1 MEPILY
7 SDQPDGRKS
16 LKERIRALLLKQN
29 YNLSE
34 NELNEVLE
42 EVGFYQQALEKRTH
56 DLGER
61 EKELNCLYNLSLLVE
76 KPDITAKELFQSLV
90 ELVPGSWQYPEITCA
105 RIIYNGKEFKTANFK
120 ETPWK
125 QSAPVLVDNEKK
137 GTFDIFLLE
146 EKPDLG
152 EGPFLKEER
161 NLLDTLAKNV
171 GYFLERRKM
180 IKALRDSEEN
190 QRVILHSLGDAVIAA
205 DTNGQVIQMNPI
217 AEQLTGWSFSEAGN
231 KPIDVVFRIVNA
243 TTGRKVE
250 NPVKRVLETGK
261 IVGLANHTK
270 LISKNGKEYQISD
283 SGAPIKDDQGA
294 VMGVVLVFRDVTEEY
309 NIQQKLK
316 ENEERF
322 RVIVEGAPDPIF
334 IQSEMKFAYLNP
346 VACKLFGVKSADELV
361 GTPVMERFHPDYHEK
376 IRERVRNLNTERK
389 SVVEPL
395 EQIFLRVDGSEVWV
409 ETSGEP
415 IFYKGKNGA
424 LVFVRDITA
433 RKKAEKELAHSHELM
448 RYIIE
453 HANSAVA
460 VHDCD
465 LKYVYVSQQYL
476 QQYKLVETD
485 IIGKNH
491 YDIFPDLP
499 QKWRDVHQKALRG
512 EVSKAERDPYYRDDG
527 SIDWTRWECRPWY
540 KADGEIGGIVLYT
553 EVITERIEA
562 ENALRENERRL
573 STLMDNLPGMAYRC
587 KNDAEWTMEF
597 VSSGC
602 LPLTGYPAD
611 ELNNNEVISYG
622 QLIHPDDRKKVWEE
636 VQAAIK
642 ENRSFVTE
650 YWITDKNGK
659 EHWVWEQGRAI
670 NSDSEEQDYIEGF
683 IMDITQ
689 RKLAETELKQRMEE
703 LEKFNRVMVGR
714 ENRMIEL
721 KRDINELLMKL
732 GQPKKYR
739 IQDENEEN

>member
-1 MEPILY
+1 MEPNLY
-7 SDQPDGRKS
+7 PGQPDGGKS

-42 EVGFYQQALEKRTH
+42 EVGFYQQELEKRSH

-61 EKELNCLYNLSLLVE
+61 EKELSCLYNLSLLVE

-125 QSAPVLVDNEKK
+125 QSAPVLVNNEKK

-146 EKPDLG
+146 EKPDLE

-180 IKALRDSEEN
+180 VKALRDSEEN

-217 AEQLTGWSFSEAGN
+217 AEQLTGWNFSEAGN
-231 KPIDVVFRIVNA
+231 RPIDVVFRIVNA

-309 NIQQKLK
+309 NIQQKIK

-376 IRERVRNLNTERK
+376 IRERVRNLNTEKK

-424 LVFVRDITA
+424 LVFVRDISD
-433 RKKAEKELAHSHELM
+433 RKNAEQKLEHSHELM

-527 SIDWTRWECRPWY
+527 STVWTRWECRPWY
-540 KADGEIGGIVLYT
+540 KADGKIGGIVLYT
-553 EVITERIEA
+553 EVITERVEA
-562 ENALRENERRL
+562 ENALRESERRL

-611 ELNNNEVISYG
+611 ELENNEVISYG
-622 QLIHPDDRKKVWEE
+622 QLIHPDNRKKVWEE

>member
-1 MEPILY
+1 MEPNLY
-7 SDQPDGRKS
+7 PGQPDGGKS

-42 EVGFYQQALEKRTH
+42 EVGFYQQELEKRSH

-61 EKELNCLYNLSLLVE
+61 EKELSCLYNLSLLVE

-125 QSAPVLVDNEKK
+125 QSAPVLVNNEKK

-146 EKPDLG
+146 EKPDLE

-180 IKALRDSEEN
+180 VKALRDSEEN

-217 AEQLTGWSFSEAGN
+217 AEQLTGWNFSEAGN
-231 KPIDVVFRIVNA
+231 RPIDVVFRIVNA

-309 NIQQKLK
+309 NIQQKIK

-376 IRERVRNLNTERK
+376 IRERVRNLNTEKK

-424 LVFVRDITA
+424 LVFVRDISD
-433 RKKAEKELAHSHELM
+433 RKNAEQKLEHSHELM

-527 SIDWTRWECRPWY
+527 STVWTRWECRPWY
-540 KADGEIGGIVLYT
+540 KADGKIGGIVLYT
-553 EVITERIEA
+553 EVITERVEA
-562 ENALRENERRL
+562 ENALRESERRL

-611 ELNNNEVISYG
+611 ELENNEVISYG
-622 QLIHPDDRKKVWEE
+622 QLIHPDNRKKVWEE

-650 YWITDKNGK
+650 YWITDKSGK